1 METVT
6 MLVWTPP
13 LRNDKLLT
21 DSNRLWDGAIAP
33 KSHPRSD
40 RVGYAPVKLIDR
52 G

>member
-1 METVT
+1 